1 MGCAVCTPRFLTT
14 LSKGEIKLKKRQ
26 SPKSGTALTERAK
39 DVLFGYGLLLPTF
52 LVFSIVILYPI
63 ISAVIRSFC
72 DYTFLTV
79 NKPLKWNDFANYKTI
94 FKNGFLT
101 QLWTTMKFTVGTV
114 GIELVLGMSIAL
126 LLNTKIRGRNALR
139 SVFLMPWCIPSIVTA
154 LLWSWLFQ
162 AQYGII
168 NYVLYG
174 LGLISNPTA
183 EWVLNPSTSLGV
195 VTIAVVWRQTPYML
209 VMILAGL
216 QSINH
221 DLVEAASIDGANSF
235 RVFWHITLPGIRVVL
250 GNTISEGVSC
260 TLMFA
265 FAAKT
270 PEFARRRDEP
280 LQPYTQK
287 ELYAIVL
294 PVEGS
299 RLLASGLQ
307 AVESSL
313 IPYTLALYTGSRADA
328 MAQYGSLKGMA
339 LPLLFFPF
347 SVLGALSG
355 LLMPEITRAHTK
367 GDTAAMRR
375 LIFTMLRM
383 TGAFSL
389 AAGVGFVLL
398 GAPLAGFI
406 YRDAK
411 VGRYVQLLGF
421 VAPFMYLESMVDG
434 VLKGLGEQL
443 ATFRYSLFDSVFRIA
458 AIWLVVPQYGMM
470 GFLGVM
476 AVSNLMTCG
485 LNMRRMMEQI
495 KKPSP

>member
-1 MGCAVCTPRFLTT
+1 MKKILAIVLALAMILSLAACGSKAEETKPAESVKTTEAAKTETVKEEKEPVTLEFLCWGAAEETT
-14 LSKGEIKLKKRQ
+14 ADAFKAMLDGFMEKYPWITVEV
-26 SPKSGTALTERAK
+26 TE
-39 DVLFGYGLLLPTF
+39 
-52 LVFSIVILYPI
+52 SNYPI

-250 GNTISEGVSC
+250 GNTIITCIMASFQQFTIIYNMTAGGPLGKTT
-260 TLMFA
+260 TLSIAAYKQA
-265 FAAKT
+265 F
-270 PEFARRRDEP
+270 
-280 LQPYTQK
+280 TQ
-287 ELYAIVL
+287 L
-294 PVEGS
+294 
-299 RLLASGLQ
+299 
-307 AVESSL
+307 
-313 IPYTLALYTGSRADA
+313 D
-328 MAQYGSLKGMA
+328 
-339 LPLLFFPF
+339 
-347 SVLGALSG
+347 LGAGSA
-355 LLMPEITRAHTK
+355 I
-367 GDTAAMRR
+367 
-375 LIFTMLRM
+375 
-383 TGAFSL
+383 
-389 AAGVGFVLL
+389 GVIWMMLL
-398 GAPLAGFI
+398 GAAIAI
-406 YRDAK
+406 YNMKTKR
-411 VGRYVQLLGF
+411 
-421 VAPFMYLESMVDG
+421 
-434 VLKGLGEQL
+434 
-443 ATFRYSLFDSVFRIA
+443 FDE
-458 AIWLVVPQYGMM
+458 L
-470 GFLGVM
+470 
-476 AVSNLMTCG
+476 
-485 LNMRRMMEQI
+485 
-495 KKPSP
+495 

>member
-1 MGCAVCTPRFLTT
+1 M
-14 LSKGEIKLKKRQ
+14 KKRQ

-195 VTIAVVWRQTPYML
+195 VTIAV
-209 VMILAGL
+209 
-216 QSINH
+216 
-221 DLVEAASIDGANSF
+221 
-235 RVFWHITLPGIRVVL
+235 
-250 GNTISEGVSC
+250 GNTIITCIMASFQQFTIIYNMTAGGPLGKTT
-260 TLMFA
+260 TLSIAAYKQA
-265 FAAKT
+265 F
-270 PEFARRRDEP
+270 
-280 LQPYTQK
+280 TQ
-287 ELYAIVL
+287 L
-294 PVEGS
+294 
-299 RLLASGLQ
+299 
-307 AVESSL
+307 
-313 IPYTLALYTGSRADA
+313 D
-328 MAQYGSLKGMA
+328 
-339 LPLLFFPF
+339 
-347 SVLGALSG
+347 LGAGSA
-355 LLMPEITRAHTK
+355 I
-367 GDTAAMRR
+367 
-375 LIFTMLRM
+375 
-383 TGAFSL
+383 
-389 AAGVGFVLL
+389 GVIWMMLL
-398 GAPLAGFI
+398 GAAIAI
-406 YRDAK
+406 YNMKTKR
-411 VGRYVQLLGF
+411 
-421 VAPFMYLESMVDG
+421 
-434 VLKGLGEQL
+434 
-443 ATFRYSLFDSVFRIA
+443 FDE
-458 AIWLVVPQYGMM
+458 L
-470 GFLGVM
+470 
-476 AVSNLMTCG
+476 
-485 LNMRRMMEQI
+485 
-495 KKPSP
+495 